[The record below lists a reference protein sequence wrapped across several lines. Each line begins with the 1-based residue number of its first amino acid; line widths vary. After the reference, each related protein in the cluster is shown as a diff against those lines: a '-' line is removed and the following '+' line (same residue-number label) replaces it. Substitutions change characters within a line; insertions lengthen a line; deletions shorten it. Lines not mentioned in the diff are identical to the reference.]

1 MRLIHALTAA
11 ALLVTPTVALAQAAD
26 RDQPS
31 TSPSAPPS
39 ASGGSYGAGAS
50 TSSTGAAGTVT
61 AGLPVKDKNGTTIG
75 SVTEVKTDAGGKKVA
90 TIKMGADSFAV
101 DSSALAV
108 DNGAAVINSTQAEI
122 KAMLPKS
129 K

>member
-11 ALLVTPTVALAQAAD
+11 ALLAIPTTALAQAME

-31 TSPSAPPS
+31 TSSSAPSPSA
-39 ASGGSYGAGAS
+39 GAGAS
-50 TSSTGAAGTVT
+50 SSTGAAATVT
-61 AGLPVKDKNGTTIG
+61 AGLPVKDKTGTTIG
-75 SVTEVKTDAGGKKVA
+75 SVTEVKTDAGGNKVA

-101 DSSALAV
+101 DTSALAV
-108 DNGAAVINSTQAEI
+108 DNGSAVINSTQAEI
-122 KAMLPKS
+122 KAMLPK